1 MNSGLNRFI
10 KAQENQY
17 EIALTEIKN
26 GKKISHWMWY
36 IFPQIS
42 GLGSSNTAIHYAI
55 NGLGEAKD
63 FLNNELLGKRLLEIT
78 EVLFELKQNNAD
90 IIFGYPDNLKLKSS
104 MTLFYIASNSDEIFK
119 SIIDKYF
126 SGDFCNK
133 TIQLV
138 RQN

>member
-42 GLGSSNTAIHYAI
+42 GLGSSSTAIHYAI
-55 NGLGEAKD
+55 NGLDEAKD
-63 FLNNELLGKRLLEIT
+63 FLNNELLGKRLIEIT

-104 MTLFYIASNSDEIFK
+104 MTLFYIASNSNEIFK

-126 SGDFCNK
+126 IGDFCNK

>member
-1 MNSGLNRFI
+1 MNLNRFI
-10 KAQENQY
+10 EAQENQY
-17 EIALTEIKN
+17 EIALHEIKN
-26 GKKISHWMWY
+26 GKKISHWMWF

-42 GLGSSNTAIHYAI
+42 GLGSSNTARHYAI
-55 NGLGEAKD
+55 TDLDEAKE
-63 FLNNELLGKRLLEIT
+63 FLNNELLGNRLIKIT

-104 MTLFYIASNSDEIFK
+104 MTLFCIASNSNEIFK
-119 SIIDKYF
+119 LIIDKYF
-126 SGDFCNK
+126 NGDFCTK